1 MVNEQEKTTVPIPS
15 VGADGEQPLSND
27 TCIITA
33 DDNEI
38 NYPDDI
44 SDINFEELQRRLSDP
59 SYLHAINMTE
69 LFNTVYEDAKPI
81 VENLL
86 YPGVYIFAGNPK
98 IGKSYVMLQ
107 IAYQICTGSPLW
119 GQSVRQGTCLY
130 LALEDKYS
138 RLQRR
143 LYQMYDANPTDKLYL
158 ATLAKQI
165 SEGLDKQIEGFVK
178 EHPDTRLVIIDT
190 LQRVR
195 PDKSSARNEYAADY
209 EVMVPL
215 KELAD
220 RLDICVLLVHHTRK
234 LEAADVHAEISGTNG
249 LRGAVDGTFVFKRSY
264 AGDEGKIFTQG
275 RDIPEQILHLLRDN
289 QTMVWNLDHIEKD
302 NWKLPPEPVLT
313 AIGKLITPEHPEW
326 TGTATALVELLGLD
340 MKPNTLTMKLNINTS
355 RLLEEYSIRY
365 KSSRTHAG
373 RRISLTLISAA
384 A

>member
-1 MVNEQEKTTVPIPS
+1 
-15 VGADGEQPLSND
+15 
-27 TCIITA
+27 
-33 DDNEI
+33 
-38 NYPDDI
+38 
-44 SDINFEELQRRLSDP
+44 
-59 SYLHAINMTE
+59 
-69 LFNTVYEDAKPI
+69 
-81 VENLL
+81 
-86 YPGVYIFAGNPK
+86 
-98 IGKSYVMLQ
+98 
-107 IAYQICTGSPLW
+107 
-119 GQSVRQGTCLY
+119 
-130 LALEDKYS
+130 
-138 RLQRR
+138 
-143 LYQMYDANPTDKLYL
+143 MYDANPTDKLYL

-195 PDKSSARNEYAADY
+195 PDKTSARNEYAADY

-215 KELAD
+215 KELAE

>member
-38 NYPDDI
+38 NYPDDN

-158 ATLAKQI
+158 
-165 SEGLDKQIEGFVK
+165 V
-178 EHPDTRLVIIDT
+178 
-190 LQRVR
+190 
-195 PDKSSARNEYAADY
+195 
-209 EVMVPL
+209 
-215 KELAD
+215 
-220 RLDICVLLVHHTRK
+220 
-234 LEAADVHAEISGTNG
+234 
-249 LRGAVDGTFVFKRSY
+249 
-264 AGDEGKIFTQG
+264 
-275 RDIPEQILHLLRDN
+275 
-289 QTMVWNLDHIEKD
+289 
-302 NWKLPPEPVLT
+302 
-313 AIGKLITPEHPEW
+313 
-326 TGTATALVELLGLD
+326 
-340 MKPNTLTMKLNINTS
+340 
-355 RLLEEYSIRY
+355 
-365 KSSRTHAG
+365 
-373 RRISLTLISAA
+373 
-384 A
+384 

>member
-38 NYPDDI
+38 NYPDDN

-195 PDKSSARNEYAADY
+195 PDKTSARNEYAADY

-373 RRISLTLISAA
+373 RRIILKLISAA

>member
-33 DDNEI
+33 DDYEI
-38 NYPDDI
+38 NYPDDN

-215 KELAD
+215 PLF
-220 RLDICVLLVHHTRK
+220 L
-234 LEAADVHAEISGTNG
+234 
-249 LRGAVDGTFVFKRSY
+249 
-264 AGDEGKIFTQG
+264 
-275 RDIPEQILHLLRDN
+275 
-289 QTMVWNLDHIEKD
+289 
-302 NWKLPPEPVLT
+302 
-313 AIGKLITPEHPEW
+313 
-326 TGTATALVELLGLD
+326 
-340 MKPNTLTMKLNINTS
+340 
-355 RLLEEYSIRY
+355 
-365 KSSRTHAG
+365 
-373 RRISLTLISAA
+373 
-384 A
+384 